1 MNCGKKNDTLKTVLT
16 VIGVI
21 AAIAAV
27 AAAAYML
34 FKKYFKIT
42 FECDD
47 ECCDEC
53 DCDGCFV
60 EKEDAEELEPVCECG
75 CEECAE

>member
-1 MNCGKKNDTLKTVLT
+1 MNCGKKNDTLKTVFT

-47 ECCDEC
+47 ECGDEC

-60 EKEDAEELEPVCECG
+60 ENDDEDLEPICECG

>member
-1 MNCGKKNDTLKTVLT
+1 MKCVKKENDSLKTVFT

-27 AAAAYML
+27 AVAAYVL

-42 FECDD
+42 FECDGD
-47 ECCDEC
+47 CGDEC

-60 EKEDAEELEPVCECG
+60 ENDDSDFEPICD
-75 CEECAE
+75 CEEAPEAE